1 MCKRVALPITAKQAD
16 GEGYLVSC
24 GGSLVEDF
32 SSETVV
38 EAEAQELIV
47 LEMLIPS

>member
-1 MCKRVALPITAKQAD
+1 MYKRVALPITAKQAD
-16 GEGYLVSC
+16 GEGYLVWC
-24 GGSLVEDF
+24 GGRLVEDS

-47 LEMLIPS
+47 LEVLIPS